1 MKVDSKARATA
12 IVADL
17 SSDSQDSTTP
27 ANELATL
34 VYDELRL
41 LARSF
46 LRRESPGHSLQPTDL
61 VNETYLR
68 LVDQKR
74 VNWRG
79 KSHFLAIGARM
90 MRRILIDHARK
101 KRRSKRGGDWQRV
114 TLTDAPERRDLD
126 LVELLALNQALEKP
140 VDGRRALGTHCRD
153 ALLRRLDDQGDRHR
167 ARHLHQHCRPR
178 LGSRSRLAAGAGF
191 GAVAHEPRPLRS
203 CQGALS
209 GDLRAEPGAQV
220 RAAATG
226 MSARRRAAARG

>member
-17 SSDSQDSTTP
+17 SSDSQDSP
-27 ANELATL
+27 AQAAELATL
-34 VYDELRL
+34 VYDELRH

-68 LVDQKR
+68 LVDQRR

-90 MRRILIDHARK
+90 MRRILVDHARK
-101 KRRSKRGGDWQRV
+101 KRRLKHGGNWQRV

-126 LVELLALNQALEKP
+126 LVELLALNQALDSLSS
-140 VDGRRALGTHCRD
+140 VDERSANIAEMRFFAGLTIKEIATVLGISTNTVDRD
-153 ALLRRLDDQGDRHR
+153 WAHAHAWLRQRL
-167 ARHLHQHCRPR
+167 
-178 LGSRSRLAAGAGF
+178 SEAA
-191 GAVAHEPRPLRS
+191 P
-203 CQGALS
+203 
-209 GDLRAEPGAQV
+209 
-220 RAAATG
+220 
-226 MSARRRAAARG
+226 